1 MGQQFI
7 NNILKAPNVLTIR
20 FDFDLIKHLIE
31 EINKDDLH
39 TYSPSWNS
47 DIKWISN
54 NSFRSYGVFNECF
67 NKLQLA
73 RIFQQFVE
81 HEKKIILYSGFF
93 VSRSTCSEFTFHHDW
108 IKKSQNNA
116 FTLITP
122 LIHPKDGIN
131 LIYKDVDG
139 KASKYKYEFGK
150 GLVFGSHFL
159 HSTEVGSST
168 SPSILLSMTFGTD
181 KMNLWEPIS
190 KTALYQGN
198 LVRLPNGNFVNHSFD

>member
-1 MGQQFI
+1 MQDQ
-7 NNILKAPNVLTIR
+7 LKIK
-20 FDFDLIKHLIE
+20 FDFNLIKGLIE
-31 EINKDDLH
+31 EIYKDDLH
-39 TYSPSWNS
+39 TASPSWNS

-108 IKKSQNNA
+108 IKTSQNNA

-131 LIYKDVDG
+131 LIYKDIDG
-139 KASKYKYEFGK
+139 KNQKYKYQVGK
-150 GLVFGSHFL
+150 AIVFGGDFI
-159 HSTEVGSST
+159 HSTDIGTST
-168 SPSILLSMTFGTD
+168 SPSVLLSMTFGTD

-190 KTALYQGN
+190 KTALQQGN
-198 LVRLPNGNFVNHSFD
+198 LVRLPNGNFINHLFD